1 MEQQDTTS
9 ESSDEALSC
18 GDRKSTG
25 DGKYTYMYTS
35 SDFSSGITPISTE
48 RTPTEMDE
56 VSDTHSSCKEEMQW
70 SNKTHLE
77 AVEEKSGINSSEETT
92 PMGSERLAGSSEDA
106 TPRASGGLVGSS
118 EETSPV
124 ISGRHDHSSE
134 ETTPVGS
141 GRLVDSSEETTPVT
155 SGRLVDGAEPR
166 HKLCFTPPLNR
177 PKDPT
182 VDSIG
187 IMQQWR
193 RDGLICNTP
202 LIPRNTRQ
210 TRSGISFEYFFGPSR
225 MPPRVLPRLKSTG
238 NIGEVLGQRKEMT
251 RRKSPLKQITKKR
264 KSGTYLP

>member
-25 DGKYTYMYTS
+25 DGKYTYTS
-35 SDFSSGITPISTE
+35 SDFSSDITPISTE

-56 VSDTHSSCKEEMQW
+56 IYDTQSSCKEEMQW

-77 AVEEKSGINSSEETT
+77 AVEEKSEINSSEETT

-106 TPRASGGLVGSS
+106 TSPASGGLVGSS
-118 EETSPV
+118 EETTPV
-124 ISGRHDHSSE
+124 VSGRHDH
-134 ETTPVGS
+134 
-141 GRLVDSSEETTPVT
+141 SSEETTPVT

-264 KSGTYLP
+264 KSGTYLS